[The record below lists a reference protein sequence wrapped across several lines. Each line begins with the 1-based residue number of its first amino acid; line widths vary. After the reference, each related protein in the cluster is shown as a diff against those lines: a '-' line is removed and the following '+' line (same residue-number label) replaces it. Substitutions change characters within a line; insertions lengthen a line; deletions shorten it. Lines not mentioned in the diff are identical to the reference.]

1 MTIDS
6 DQALQ
11 ALRAEVLSLSSGDG
25 GKRGEVFW
33 VQTRWGLITVTE
45 WADRVLTAI
54 DGNGS
59 VHLSRSIDTLQL
71 STRPQRCLKEMRVK
85 TIGELCSL
93 TFLDLLGKH
102 LGPKS
107 FGTQALSEVEL
118 ALGRLGLKLSKPVPR
133 TPLTREDEAA
143 KCKSLSGDI
152 WEADRAFLDALRA
165 EGEICP

>member
-6 DQALQ
+6 DHALQ
-11 ALRAEVLSLSSGDG
+11 ALRAEVISLSAGEG

-33 VQTRWGLITVTE
+33 VQTRWGLIPVSE
-45 WADRVLTAI
+45 WAERALATI

-59 VHLSRSIDTLQL
+59 IHLSRSIDTLQL

-107 FGTQALSEVEL
+107 FGDQCLKEVEL
-118 ALGRLGLKLSKPVPR
+118 ALSRLGLRLSQPVLR
-133 TPLTREDEAA
+133 NERA
-143 KCKSLSGDI
+143 KCLALLDEI
-152 WEADRAFLDALRA
+152 WATK
-165 EGEICP
+165 EITS